1 MKITTSHTTKRCINV
16 STVVDTAT
24 KSKAGVT
31 AIDTI
36 VGSVSRTIS
45 ARHVAASKY
54 SPYKID
60 HKSREP
66 SFCRVTL
73 YKQHWIM
80 EDTKDFSVK
89 VPGSVTT
96 KPSTLE
102 QHEVS
107 SSSFPPVRESK
118 LIKISERKFVSIRSY
133 GGEPRV
139 NIRQYIH
146 DSHGRPYS
154 TKRGILLTPTEWQ
167 QLKNN
172 LKDIDTCL
180 KERMKWM
187 WPCTELLWMYY
198 VLFHEMF
205 K

>member
-1 MKITTSHTTKRCINV
+1 
-16 STVVDTAT
+16 
-24 KSKAGVT
+24 
-31 AIDTI
+31 
-36 VGSVSRTIS
+36 
-45 ARHVAASKY
+45 
-54 SPYKID
+54 
-60 HKSREP
+60 
-66 SFCRVTL
+66 
-73 YKQHWIM
+73 M

-102 QHEVS
+102 KHEVL

-180 KERMKWM
+180 KERMK
-187 WPCTELLWMYY
+187 
-198 VLFHEMF
+198 
-205 K
+205 